1 MCNIFFETS
10 ILKREMPW
18 CRALIHIF
26 YLYEVTFL
34 QTNYFLSS
42 MAGLIKGTCWFKF
55 VANPGNYGNTP

>member
-10 ILKREMPW
+10 ILKRETPW
-18 CRALIHIF
+18 CRALIHNF

-42 MAGLIKGTCWFKF
+42 VAGPIKGPFWSKF
-55 VANPGNYGNTP
+55 VANLGNFSNIP